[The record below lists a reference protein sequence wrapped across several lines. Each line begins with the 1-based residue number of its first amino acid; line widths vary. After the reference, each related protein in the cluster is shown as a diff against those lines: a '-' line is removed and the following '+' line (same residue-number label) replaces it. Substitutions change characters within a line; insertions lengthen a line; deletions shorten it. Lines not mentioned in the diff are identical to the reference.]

1 MHTIDLTGKVALVTG
16 GSRGLGRAMSLGLA
30 RAGARV
36 VVASRKL
43 ANCERVCDEIRA
55 SGGQAVPC
63 AVHLGDT
70 ASIDQML
77 EGAWNAFGGIDILVN
92 NAGINPAFG
101 ALSEMSPELFQKIFD
116 VNLRGPWY
124 LASRLAPRM
133 GQAGGGVVINVISVS
148 ALKPSAW
155 MGFYAATKAGLN
167 ALTRVMAEEWAPL
180 GIRVNSLAPGSY
192 HSDLF
197 DTAAAAVPG
206 WEANAAA
213 AALQN
218 RVAET
223 EEIIGPVLFLASGMS
238 TYMTGTTLVTDGG
251 YLVR

>member
-1 MHTIDLTGKVALVTG
+1 MHAVDLTGKVALVTG
-16 GSRGLGRAMSLGLA
+16 GSRGLGRAMALGLA
-30 RAGARV
+30 GAGAHV
-36 VVASRKL
+36 IVASRKL
-43 ANCERVCDEIRA
+43 ANCERVCDEIRLE
-55 SGGQAVPC
+55 GGQAAPC
-63 AVHLGDT
+63 AVNVGNT

-77 EGAWNAFGGIDILVN
+77 DSAWDAFGRIDILVN
-92 NAGINPAFG
+92 NAGINPSFG
-101 ALSEMSPELFQKIFD
+101 ALSELSPELFQKIFD

-133 GQAGGGVVINVISVS
+133 GKAGGGVVINVISVA
-148 ALKPSAW
+148 ALKPTAW

-192 HSDLF
+192 HSDMF
-197 DTAAAAVPG
+197 DTASAAAPG
-206 WEANAAA
+206 WEASAAA

-218 RVAET
+218 RVAEAG
-223 EEIIGPVLFLASGMS
+223 EIIGPVLFLASELS
-238 TYMTGTTLVTDGG
+238 AYMTGTTLVSDGG

>member
-1 MHTIDLTGKVALVTG
+1 MHAIDLTGKVALVTG
-16 GSRGLGRAMSLGLA
+16 GSRGIGRAMSLGLA
-30 RAGARV
+30 GAGARV

-55 SGGQAVPC
+55 AGGQAVPC
-63 AVHLGDT
+63 AVHVGDT

-77 EGAWNAFGGIDILVN
+77 DGAWNAFGGIDILVN

-133 GQAGGGVVINVISVS
+133 GQAGGGVVINVISVA
-148 ALKPSAW
+148 ALKPTAW

-192 HSDLF
+192 HSDMF
-197 DTAAAAVPG
+197 DTAAAAAPG

-218 RVAET
+218 RVAGT

-238 TYMTGTTLVTDGG
+238 AFMTGTTLVSDGG